1 MRCGVRCGSYCKS
14 GCEIRKRHAFVF
26 CVCGGG
32 GESGGM
38 PGQALLGS
46 GPLPLQAGNGA
57 GGGGGKMIASGFV
70 LMHVL
75 VLQFNI

>member
-1 MRCGVRCGSYCKS
+1 
-14 GCEIRKRHAFVF
+14 
-26 CVCGGG
+26 
-32 GESGGM
+32 M